1 MSHRVRLVA
10 YPVVAL
16 ALCAW
21 LYIAAGQPPA
31 MDAADGPAPATT
43 LPAAAQWHRP
53 RTAERAPE
61 RLELVR
67 RHIEREGVGDAAVLE
82 AMRQVPRHWFVPRH
96 LQRAAYDDRPV
107 PIGHGQTISQ
117 PYIVAYMT
125 HHLGLKPGDKVLEIG
140 TGSGYQ
146 AAVLS
151 ELTPHVFTI
160 EIVQELGETAAAC
173 FAHHGYKTIRGKV
186 ADGYH
191 GWPEHGPFDAI
202 LVTCASGTIP
212 PPLVRQLKPGGRMCI
227 PVGPTG
233 AVQRLILVTKDTDG
247 KVRSKSLI
255 PVRFVPLTRK
265 RP

>member
-1 MSHRVRLVA
+1 MGRRVRIAA

-16 ALCAW
+16 LLGAW
-21 LYIAAGQPPA
+21 LTVASTRPPA
-31 MDAADGPAPATT
+31 IDAADAPEPTSAAPAG
-43 LPAAAQWHRP
+43 PQWHKP
-53 RTAERAPE
+53 RSTERARE
-61 RLELVR
+61 RQELVR
-67 RHIEREGVGDAAVLE
+67 RHVQREGVRDGAVLE

-96 LQRAAYDDRPV
+96 LQRAAYEDRPL

-117 PYIVAYMT
+117 PFIVAYMT
-125 HHLGLKPGDKVLEIG
+125 EHLGLKPGDKVLEIG

-160 EIVQELGETAAAC
+160 EIVQKLGESAKAQ
-173 FAHHGYKTIRGKV
+173 FAQQGYKTIQAKV
-186 ADGYH
+186 ADGYY

-233 AVQRLILVTKDTDG
+233 AVQRLILVTKDAAG
-247 KVRSKSLI
+247 KVRSRSLI

>member
-1 MSHRVRLVA
+1 MSRRVRFVT

-16 ALCAW
+16 VLCGW
-21 LYIAAGQPPA
+21 LYIVAGRPPTIN
-31 MDAADGPAPATT
+31 AADAPAPASTA
-43 LPAAAQWHRP
+43 PAGPQRHRP
-53 RTAERAPE
+53 RTSERARA

-67 RHIEREGVGDAAVLE
+67 RHVQREGLRDTAVLE

-96 LQRAAYDDRPV
+96 LLGAAYDDRPL

-117 PYIVAYMT
+117 PFIVAYMT
-125 HHLGLKPGDKVLEIG
+125 QHLALKPTDKVLEIG

-160 EIVQELGETAAAC
+160 EIVRKLGEAAKAR
-173 FAHHGYKTIRGKV
+173 FAQRGYKTIQAKV

-233 AVQRLILVTKDTDG
+233 AVQRLILVTKDADG
-247 KVRSKSLI
+247 KIRSRSLI
-255 PVRFVPLTRK
+255 PVRFVPLTR
-265 RP
+265 RRR